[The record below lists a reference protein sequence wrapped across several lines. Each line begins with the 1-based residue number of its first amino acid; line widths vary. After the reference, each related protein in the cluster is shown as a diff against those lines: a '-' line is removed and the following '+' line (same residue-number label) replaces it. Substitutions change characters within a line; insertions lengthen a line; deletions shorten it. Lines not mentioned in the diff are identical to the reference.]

1 MKRAL
6 IIGGIVTVMVGLG
19 FVCPQLA
26 NLRESGSLIAS
37 QAALLGLGITISAA
51 GGFRWRPGCSF
62 VVSAREVV
70 IASSVR

>member
-6 IIGGIVTVMVGLG
+6 IVGGIVTVMVGLG

-37 QAALLGLGITISAA
+37 QAALLGLGIAISVA
-51 GGFRWRPGCSF
+51 GGFVGGQA
-62 VVSAREVV
+62 AR
-70 IASSVR
+70 SLLVREKLS